1 MEIPNP
7 LGETPGCRALLL
19 PLVEEMFAYMMGY
32 LEPKASKRQPGG
44 METLLVLDYPIISLA
59 LSSSSHVYRPCG
71 FQGPLGFCFLIYK
84 MRG

>member
-1 MEIPNP
+1 MELPNP
-7 LGETPGCRALLL
+7 LRETPGFRALLL

-32 LEPKASKRQPGG
+32 LEPKASKRPPGG

-59 LSSSSHVYRPCG
+59 LSSSSHVYSPCA